1 MSRADGRLRCASMRQ
16 QASPLASPVT
26 LLVEHYWPMVD
37 EALLRASLPRLET
50 AVGAMRSA
58 GHRIDHLG
66 FLLVP
71 TDQVAFSVI
80 RASSEAIARE
90 VYSRAHVRVDRIA
103 AVTPVGFDLRD
114 APVTANLRVAGQ
126 ERPAGSTNARAKR
139 AVAREHA
146 GSA

>member
-1 MSRADGRLRCASMRQ
+1 MRQ
-16 QASPLASPVT
+16 QPSTTASPVT
-26 LLVEHYWPMVD
+26 FLVEHYWPMVD
-37 EALLRASLPRLET
+37 EALLRASLPRLEM

-90 VYSRAHVRVDRIA
+90 AYSRAHVRVDRIA

-114 APVTANLRVAGQ
+114 APRAEKDPLTRGIRHGIDIEPPAKLTATTSTT
-126 ERPAGSTNARAKR
+126 RPRQT
-139 AVAREHA
+139 
-146 GSA
+146 

>member
-1 MSRADGRLRCASMRQ
+1 MRREASTPM
-16 QASPLASPVT
+16 SPVT
-26 LLVEHYWPMVD
+26 FLVEHYWPMVD

-50 AVGAMRSA
+50 AVGALRSA
-58 GHRIDHLG
+58 GHHIDHLG

-103 AVTPVGFDLRD
+103 AVTPVGFDLQDLPRAEED
-114 APVTANLRVAGQ
+114 PLTLHGRGDR
-126 ERPAGSTNARAKR
+126 EPTYFRRRPTMGS
-139 AVAREHA
+139 
-146 GSA
+146 